1 MLFVFLIRIEKV
13 ISFAYVKTYANDMTI
28 LVKEEMLMIIK
39 TPTNA
44 RKEFYELL
52 KQVND
57 NHEPIIISGSKSE
70 NNAVIVSQEDWDG
83 IQEMLF
89 LEYTGT
95 MDKVRAREKDDSGY
109 TNIDD
114 IDWDNL

>member
-1 MLFVFLIRIEKV
+1 M
-13 ISFAYVKTYANDMTI
+13 N
-28 LVKEEMLMIIK
+28 IK
-39 TPTNA
+39 IPTNA

-57 NHEPIIISGSKSE
+57 NHEPVIISGSKSE
-70 NNAVIVSQEDWDG
+70 NNAVIVSQKGWNS

-89 LEYTGT
+89 LESTGT
-95 MDKVRAREKDDSGY
+95 MDKVREREKDDSGY

-114 IDWDNL
+114 LDWDNL

>member
-1 MLFVFLIRIEKV
+1 M
-13 ISFAYVKTYANDMTI
+13 N
-28 LVKEEMLMIIK
+28 IK
-39 TPTNA
+39 SPTNA

-57 NHEPIIISGSKSE
+57 SNEPVYINSSNSE
-70 NNAVIVSQEDWDG
+70 NNAVMIGQNDWNS
-83 IQEMLF
+83 IQESLY
-89 LEYTGT
+89 LESTGT
-95 MDKVRAREKDDSGY
+95 LDKVRTREQDQSGQ

>member
-1 MLFVFLIRIEKV
+1 M
-13 ISFAYVKTYANDMTI
+13 N
-28 LVKEEMLMIIK
+28 IK

-57 NHEPIIISGSKSE
+57 SHEPVIISSSKSE
-70 NNAVIVSQEDWDG
+70 NNAVIISQKDWDS
-83 IQEMLF
+83 IQETLY
-89 LEYTGT
+89 LESTGT
-95 MDKVRAREKDDSGY
+95 MDAVREREKDNSGY

-114 IDWDNL
+114 LDWDSL

>member
-1 MLFVFLIRIEKV
+1 M
-13 ISFAYVKTYANDMTI
+13 N
-28 LVKEEMLMIIK
+28 IK

-57 NHEPIIISGSKSE
+57 SHEPVIISGSKSE
-70 NNAVIVSQEDWDG
+70 NNAVIIGQKDWNS
-83 IQEMLF
+83 IQETLY
-89 LEYTGT
+89 LESTGT
-95 MDKVRAREKDDSGY
+95 MDKVREREKDNSDY

-114 IDWDNL
+114 LDWDSL

>member
-1 MLFVFLIRIEKV
+1 M
-13 ISFAYVKTYANDMTI
+13 N
-28 LVKEEMLMIIK
+28 IK

-57 NHEPIIISGSKSE
+57 SHEPVVISSSKSE
-70 NNAVIVSQEDWDG
+70 KNAVIISQKDWDS
-83 IQEMLF
+83 IQETLY
-89 LEYTGT
+89 LETTGT
-95 MDKVRAREKDDSGY
+95 MDKVREREKDNSGY

-114 IDWDNL
+114 LDWDNL

>member
-1 MLFVFLIRIEKV
+1 M
-13 ISFAYVKTYANDMTI
+13 N
-28 LVKEEMLMIIK
+28 IK

-57 NHEPIIISGSKSE
+57 SHEPVIISSSKSE
-70 NNAVIVSQEDWDG
+70 NNAVIISQKDWDS
-83 IQEMLF
+83 IQETLY
-89 LEYTGT
+89 LESTGT
-95 MDKVRAREKDDSGY
+95 MDKVREREKDNSGY

>member
-1 MLFVFLIRIEKV
+1 
-13 ISFAYVKTYANDMTI
+13 
-28 LVKEEMLMIIK
+28 MIIK

-70 NNAVIVSQEDWDG
+70 NN
-83 IQEMLF
+83 
-89 LEYTGT
+89 T
-95 MDKVRAREKDDSGY
+95 
-109 TNIDD
+109 
-114 IDWDNL
+114 

>member
-1 MLFVFLIRIEKV
+1 M
-13 ISFAYVKTYANDMTI
+13 N
-28 LVKEEMLMIIK
+28 IK

-57 NHEPIIISGSKSE
+57 SHEPVIISGSKSE
-70 NNAVIVSQEDWDG
+70 NNAVIIGQKDWDS
-83 IQEMLF
+83 IQETLY
-89 LEYTGT
+89 LESTGT
-95 MDKVRAREKDDSGY
+95 MDKVREREKDNSGY

-114 IDWDNL
+114 LDWDNL

>member
-1 MLFVFLIRIEKV
+1 
-13 ISFAYVKTYANDMTI
+13 
-28 LVKEEMLMIIK
+28 
-39 TPTNA
+39 
-44 RKEFYELL
+44 
-52 KQVND
+52 
-57 NHEPIIISGSKSE
+57 SGSKSE
-70 NNAVIVSQEDWDG
+70 NNAVIVSQEDWDS
-83 IQEMLF
+83 IQETLF